1 MKINFLGAIISSTK
15 CFPTTIKEGSGIF
28 YYSSL
33 VVTILP

>member
-15 CFPTTIKEGSGIF
+15 CFPTTIKEGSGMF

-33 VVTILP
+33 VGTILP